1 MTDTPK
7 LSIAFIETRPDKAA
21 VVLEGMDVE
30 DAVALI
36 DILPGRIAGKALGHM
51 TPLAA
56 AHCIELMEP
65 TRAALVIRSMNFQD
79 AASILRI
86 TAEEKRS
93 ALMQALPSNLACDF
107 GKSLSYPM
115 ESVGAWMNQATSPLV
130 QTRSVAEALKYARQK
145 RRPPG
150 DELFITDSAQRY
162 VGIVRISELLK
173 FDGKTTLKEV
183 ADTAASTFSSRS
195 SLASISQDEAWD
207 RYASLAVVGRKH
219 NFLGILTRAQMRNGI
234 RARRRAPSRDR
245 QNSILAHLAGAFSL
259 NLVTMFSLLLQS
271 HSVGNS
277 GRNSHDR

>member
-7 LSIAFIETRPDKAA
+7 LSIAFIETRPDNAA
-21 VVLEGMDVE
+21 VVLEGMDAE

-36 DILPGRIAGKALGHM
+36 DILPGRIAGMALGHM

-56 AHCIELMEP
+56 AHCIELLEP

-79 AASILRI
+79 AASVLRI
-86 TAEEKRS
+86 TAEDKRS
-93 ALMQALPSNLACDF
+93 ALMQVLPSNLARDF
-107 GKSLSYPM
+107 SKSLSYPK

-150 DELFITDSAQRY
+150 DELFVTDSAQRY

-173 FDGKTTLKEV
+173 VDGKTTLKEV

-207 RYASLAVVGRKH
+207 RYASLAVVGRKQ
-219 NFLGILTRAQMRNGI
+219 NFLGVLSRAQMRDGI
-234 RARRRAPSRDR
+234 LARRRVPFRDR
-245 QNSILAHLAGAFSL
+245 QNSILAHMIGAFSIT
-259 NLVTMFSLLLQS
+259 LVAMFSLLLQS
-271 HSVGNS
+271 HSVGNP
-277 GRNSHDR
+277 GGNNRER